1 MLAEL
6 GTDEI
11 ADFAPVGFYIALR
24 VGFAFP
30 VEEINSLPVE
40 WVKHYTKQRYMMF
53 DPVIRWVH
61 SNTGVTRW
69 SELGSDDPKGVLSQA
84 QVFGLRYG
92 AAVSHFDGNAQG
104 QRSYGFFVRND
115 REYTDLEIRVLLAY
129 VVRRHEDTAPPTN
142 LTEAELAALG
152 MVKDGKRLKQI
163 AYELGISEGAVK
175 QRLKNAKLKL
185 SANTS
190 TQAATLAAQFGL
202 I

>member
-1 MLAEL
+1 MLAEIGL
-6 GTDEI
+6 DEI
-11 ADFAPVGFYIALR
+11 NDFAPVGFYIALR

-30 VEEINSLPVE
+30 VEEINNLPVD
-40 WVKHYTKQRYMMF
+40 WVQHYTRQRYMMF

-61 SNTGVTRW
+61 QNTGTARW
-69 SELGSDDPKGVLSQA
+69 SDFRDDDPKGILSQA

-92 AAVSHFDGNAQG
+92 AVVSYFDGNQKG
-104 QRSYGFFVRND
+104 QRSYGTFLRKD
-115 REYTDLEIRVLLAY
+115 REFTDLEIRVLDTY
-129 VVRRHEDTAPPTN
+129 VKRRHDDSAPPEN
-142 LTEAELAALG
+142 LTHAELSALG

-190 TQAATLAAQFGL
+190 TQAATIASQHGL